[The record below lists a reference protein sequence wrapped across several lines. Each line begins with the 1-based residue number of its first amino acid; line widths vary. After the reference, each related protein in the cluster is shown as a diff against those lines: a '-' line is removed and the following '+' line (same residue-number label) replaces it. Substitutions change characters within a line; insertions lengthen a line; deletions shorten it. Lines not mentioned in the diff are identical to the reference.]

1 MHNSEVVILTAD
13 GKPRSKKLV
22 SKLFNL
28 HTIHNSSKSLNKLNI
43 EHRINQYLNIKFI
56 GRKITKN
63 EKKCLLGHHSLYANA
78 RKEWLVV
85 FEDDS
90 LVDKKHFIEF
100 LGVLDSIKLD
110 KPTIILLYIGS
121 HGVFL
126 KQKSSFFMHEYLS
139 VHRCLALPSGAV
151 SYAINSR
158 ARNFISNSTTLIG
171 TADWPNWSANVRY
184 YCVLPTI
191 VEHDFTLKSIT
202 QAGVSEF
209 EVNVWPIT
217 RFQPF
222 QMFIGLFR
230 PGLVFAYGGIGAY
243 FKLNIMPAIFRK
255 LSRNLKSLFI
265 RT

>member
-1 MHNSEVVILTAD
+1 MHNSEVVILTAG
-13 GKPRSKKLV
+13 GKPRSKNLV
-22 SKLFNL
+22 SKLYDL
-28 HTIHNSSKSLNKLNI
+28 HTIHNSSKFLNKLNSI
-43 EHRINQYLNIKFI
+43 YHVNQNLNIRFI
-56 GRKITKN
+56 GRKITIN

-90 LVDKKHFIEF
+90 FVDKKHFVDF

-110 KPTIILLYIGS
+110 RPTIILLYIGT

-126 KQKSSFFMHEYLS
+126 KQKSSFFTHEYLS

-158 ARNFISNSTTLIG
+158 ARNLISNSTTLVG

-184 YCVLPTI
+184 YCVLPKI

-202 QAGVSEF
+202 KAGISEF
-209 EVNVWPIT
+209 DVNVWPIT

-222 QMFIGLFR
+222 HMFIGLFR
-230 PGLVFAYGGIGAY
+230 PSLVFAYGGIGAY
-243 FKLNIMPAIFRK
+243 FKLNIKPAFFRK
-255 LSRNLKSLFI
+255 LSRKLKSFFI